1 MDNYLNSLLSDEE
14 NEEEQRRR
22 YVSIKLISEKARIKV
37 RQDYD
42 CVIAITGSEG
52 VGKSSLAI
60 RLGREIDDDF
70 KMEKNI
76 LFSPIETEVKDAVT
90 KLPKY
95 SVIIL
100 DEAIKVLYKLNWN
113 TKLQKM
119 LNTLYTLCRKE
130 NKVTI
135 LCIPRLTDLSEMFR
149 NHRVKIWIHISRR
162 GCALIFLKNDSPF
175 SDDTWSFRIMQKRT
189 DKINWSAIDFNKQIG
204 LVKKLPTF
212 FGAFHFN
219 DLDPKLKDRY
229 ITLRDKEGKKY
240 RGLDFKDPEEMF
252 KKKIEEYK
260 SMYEKA
266 IMVLKKTGMKTSHI
280 AYLFNKTPT
289 TINVIIAKNKEDMDK
304 IDVLCKK
311 PSKEA
316 LAKMDILGD
325 MKRELEQ
332 EEEDVMRKMM
342 DNTQTTTP

>member
-1 MDNYLNSLLSDEE
+1 MDNYLSSLLVETQDE
-14 NEEEQRRR
+14 NEKR
-22 YVSIKLISEKARIKV
+22 KLTCVKMISEKARLKV

-52 VGKSSLAI
+52 VGKSSMAI
-60 RLGREIDDDF
+60 RLGMAIDDNF
-70 KMEKNI
+70 SMEKNI

-162 GCALIFLKNDSPF
+162 GCAMVFLKNDSPF
-175 SDDTWSFRIMQKRT
+175 SDDTWSFKIMQKRT
-189 DKINWSAIDFNKQIG
+189 DKINWSAIEFEKQISM
-204 LVKKLPTF
+204 VKKLPTF
-212 FGAFHFN
+212 FGAFHFH
-219 DLDPKLKDRY
+219 DLDPRVKNRY
-229 ITLRDKEGKKY
+229 IALRDTEGEKY
-240 RGLDFKDPEEMF
+240 KGLDFKDPENIY
-252 KKKIEEYK
+252 KNKIEEYK
-260 SMYEKA
+260 GMYEKA
-266 IMVLKKTGMKTSHI
+266 IMILKKTGMKTSHI
-280 AYLFNKTPT
+280 AYLFGRTPA
-289 TINVIIAKNKEDMDK
+289 TINNVITKNKEEMDK
-304 IDVLCKK
+304 IDIPCKK
-311 PSKEA
+311 PNKET
-316 LAKMDILGD
+316 LDKMDILGD
-325 MKRELEQ
+325 MKRELELVDDR
-332 EEEDVMRKMM
+332 E
-342 DNTQTTTP
+342 